1 MMKAMRRPARRRVG
15 WQIIGQQDGFT
26 LLEVIVTIVIAAIMG
41 VFFAQFVGT
50 SVIHSADPV
59 YRMQNLSGTTHI
71 MEYMTADHKRL
82 AATQSNFLSIF
93 KDYVGYG
100 NTTTKPS
107 GYEGYPNYG
116 TYEILCNKYVRFNAS
131 GVEENDPD
139 QLSGRVLKV
148 TIRRGDQ
155 AITAL
160 FTR

>member
-1 MMKAMRRPARRRVG
+1 MKKRTHHFRKPRPGLGRG
-15 WQIIGQQDGFT
+15 GFT

-50 SVIHSADPV
+50 SVIHSTDPV
-59 YRMQNLSGTTHI
+59 YRLQNLSGATHV
-71 MEYMTADHKRL
+71 MEYMTADYKRL
-82 AATQSNFLSIF
+82 AATQTNFLAIF

-107 GYEGYPNYG
+107 GYESYPYYG
-116 TYEILCNKYVRFNAS
+116 TYEILCNKYVRFNVS

-155 AITAL
+155 VATAL

>member
-1 MMKAMRRPARRRVG
+1 MKRQTHHFCKPRTGR
-15 WQIIGQQDGFT
+15 GQSGFT

-59 YRMQNLSGTTHI
+59 LRVQNLSGATHI
-71 MEYMTADHKRL
+71 MEYMTADYKRL
-82 AATQSNFLSIF
+82 AATQSNFLAIF
-93 KDYVGYG
+93 KDCVAYG
-100 NTTTKPS
+100 NTTTKPE
-107 GYEGYPNYG
+107 GYEGFPDYG
-116 TYEILCNKYVRFNAS
+116 SYEILCNKYVRFNVS
-131 GVEENDPD
+131 RVEEDDPD

-155 AITAL
+155 AVTAM